1 MLLGLTGS
9 CRYIVHN
16 KICWNTF
23 FVSSSDIIT
32 FDLLSNRFSLSNVY
46 CSSDSVFAAAHCL
59 SCCLLCWM
67 FRLLLLTETMIYGY
81 TIDCGSEL
89 DVHFLITVKLS

>member
-1 MLLGLTGS
+1 MMYYRLITDIQLTKDSSKKNNPASSPLAAIKKEG
-9 CRYIVHN
+9 RY
-16 KICWNTF
+16 
-23 FVSSSDIIT
+23 
-32 FDLLSNRFSLSNVY
+32 VY

-89 DVHFLITVKLS
+89 DVCLLMTVKLS